1 MLSEGDKTF
10 AAARAERFWVNAQPK
25 FKDLHV
31 FESDQ
36 QWQAFLANGSQL
48 FDVSKSLANELLQ
61 SDQFSQT
68 ALLARLG
75 LVMPPQIS
83 DIAPE
88 APTVYALSL
97 AIAQKCNLACT
108 YCYAEQGSFG
118 EKPQNMSLNTAIQ
131 AVDLL
136 LDQAASTKRANLAFL
151 GGEPLANRADL
162 RACVTYAA
170 TKALRAGI
178 DLSFSIT
185 SNGTLLTTDDA
196 AFFEQYA
203 FAVTISLDGLKE
215 QHDQLRPFKSKHDNT
230 NQKSSFEQTI
240 ARVKPLLD
248 LQHRMQVSA
257 RVTVTPHNQN
267 LPEVLDQFV
276 ALGFHSV
283 GFSPM
288 LRSPTGRDELQSHQ
302 LKALLG
308 QMTACGEKTE
318 RMLRAGSRYPFAN
331 LMNALKE
338 IAKGTH
344 RPYPCG
350 AGAGYLGVAADGKLS
365 ACHRFVNEPIAA
377 FGSLQTGVDQ
387 QAQRTWLSQR
397 HVHQQ
402 SPCKECWARYLCGG
416 GCHHEVIARGRV
428 ACDYIRGWLQYCL
441 EAYLRLGEQAT
452 Q

>member
-1 MLSEGDKTF
+1 MLGEADQAF
-10 AAARAERFWVNAQPK
+10 ANARAERFWQKAKPQG
-25 FKDLHV
+25 KDLHV

-36 QWQAFLANGSQL
+36 HWHALLVNGSQL
-48 FDVSKSLANELLQ
+48 FDLSQALANELMH
-61 SDQFSQT
+61 SDAVAQH
-68 ALLARLG
+68 ALLVRFG
-75 LVMPPQIS
+75 LDAPAQITEV
-83 DIAPE
+83 ALE
-88 APTVYALSL
+88 APKLHALSL

-118 EKPQNMSLNTAIQ
+118 ERPQNMALATAIQ

-136 LDQAASTKRANLAFL
+136 LEQATESKRANLAFL

-162 RACVTYAA
+162 RACVEYADA
-170 TKALRAGI
+170 KAKSTGV

-185 SNGTLLTTDDA
+185 SNGTLLNADDA
-196 AFFEQYA
+196 HFFERYA
-203 FAVTISLDGLKE
+203 FAVTISLDGLKD
-215 QHDQLRPFKSKHDNT
+215 QHDQLRPFKSKTD
-230 NQKSSFEQTI
+230 QAGLKSSFSRTI
-240 ARVKPLLD
+240 ERVKPLID
-248 LQHRMQVSA
+248 LQNRMQVSA

-267 LPEVLDQFV
+267 LPEVLDHFV

-288 LRSPTGRDELQSHQ
+288 LRSPTGRDELQSDQ

-308 QMTACGEKTE
+308 QMIACGEKTE
-318 RMLRAGSRYPFAN
+318 SMLRAGHRYPFAN

-350 AGAGYLGVAADGKLS
+350 AGAGYLGVAADGNLS
-365 ACHRFVNEPIAA
+365 ACHRFVGDAKA
-377 FGSLQTGVDQ
+377 SFGSLQMGIDR
-387 QAQRTWLSQR
+387 QAQSNWLKQR

-402 SPCKECWARYLCGG
+402 SPCKDCWARYLCGG
-416 GCHHEVIARGRV
+416 GCHHEVIARGRN

-441 EAYLRLGEQAT
+441 EAYLRVSL
-452 Q
+452 